1 MSDSKLVRIRSLPR
15 GCRRRC
21 AGVCPVCRFMGSG
34 GIRAP
39 RLGLAKYGPLGGFP
53 AGDEKEQDKALALY
67 CASANHNCPQCGQF
81 AKTGAALF
89 CVSNCPCGAL
99 IWKSP
104 LFAYSHRKPT
114 GAFMRNGGIMEPKED
129 KQKHSVWLTQS
140 TWNGVRE
147 HYLTDGCRTQNE
159 FVERAIQFYCGYLNS
174 KKTGD
179 YLPGTVAA
187 TLEGVLLQFGDR
199 MGRLM
204 FKQAVDLAM
213 VGRLIA
219 ADADIDKVTLERL
232 RDRCV
237 QDVKQTNGQISFRDI
252 MRFHDTELR

>member
-1 MSDSKLVRIRSLPR
+1 M
-15 GCRRRC
+15 
-21 AGVCPVCRFMGSG
+21 
-34 GIRAP
+34 
-39 RLGLAKYGPLGGFP
+39 RLFEL
-53 AGDEKEQDKALALY
+53 
-67 CASANHNCPQCGQF
+67 
-81 AKTGAALF
+81 
-89 CVSNCPCGAL
+89 
-99 IWKSP
+99 
-104 LFAYSHRKPT
+104 
-114 GAFMRNGGIMEPKED
+114 
-129 KQKHSVWLTQS
+129 
-140 TWNGVRE
+140 
-147 HYLTDGCRTQNE
+147 
-159 FVERAIQFYCGYLNS
+159 